1 MVNKRVFERI
11 TNKLYNTGRNAKQR
25 RKQTT
30 QNRKTNTK
38 KEPPARFLFY

>member
-1 MVNKRVFERI
+1 MANKRVFECI
-11 TNKLYNTGRNAKQR
+11 ANKLYNTGRNAKQR
-25 RKQTT
+25 RKQAI